1 MTNVTFQQCYIVLWY
16 GFFCMHQV
24 CTIKVAQ
31 AVASSINANLYLHV
45 GSHLGAVVHGQLM
58 PWDDDV
64 DMIMDFRQYEPFL
77 ETCGG
82 EDGVEVHPAS
92 GLRLKCT
99 TGHNAVKVW
108 LWQEGMEK
116 LTRANVKWFSPFL
129 DLFFYVVEDGK
140 FWEVFPSGKK
150 HQESYPLEEY
160 FPTRPFSF
168 GGETTRANYN

>member
-1 MTNVTFQQCYIVLWY
+1 MLNCFGNGNSI
-16 GFFCMHQV
+16 GRM
-24 CTIKVAQ
+24 CT
-31 AVASSINANLYLHV
+31 
-45 GSHLGAVVHGQLM
+45 GSFGPH
-58 PWDDDV
+58 
-64 DMIMDFRQYEPFL
+64 
-77 ETCGG
+77 CGRAPNSMYAG
-82 EDGVEVHPAS
+82 NGGS

-150 HQESYPLEEY
+150 NQESYPLDEY